1 MRPGIGER
9 IEIPKGDPVAVTDAL
24 LSSGFTGLMSIR
36 ERKTKIDTLFLRG
49 KLLRVLKTEGDTTFE
64 IPPQTFQ
71 PPYEGTIE
79 VIGSDH
85 LALIGSLIDS
95 RIERSGLFYITGFGD
110 RLEDTKP
117 LQGINLREYAGKLKE
132 MGFSGYMLIHT
143 EREPEAII
151 LFREGKVVRIYPEG
165 FRLKEKEGAFI
176 SSAILDDALIPMLIS
191 LERAEPARSGS
202 LRNPTRMSQLIA
214 EEKASKMNLL
224 LDIRKGKE
232 IESYFLFHGILV
244 GAFRRNLPVVEPITA
259 QDPIVQGRFNI
270 YRLNPVLNPADKE
283 AELFGKEEKCT
294 EEELLKVKE
303 AFTEITGRVGK
314 ILWEKVIN
322 ELELDEKLLSR
333 QDLDRL
339 VGKLAKEIPDKNT
352 RMKFLSRVGRAVQ

>member
-24 LSSGFTGLMSIR
+24 LSSGFTGLMSVR
-36 ERKTKIDTLFLRG
+36 ERKTRIEALFLRG
-49 KLLRVLKTEGDTTFE
+49 KLLRVLKTEGDTHFE

-71 PPYEGTIE
+71 PPYEGSIE

-95 RIERSGLFYITGFGD
+95 RLEKSGLFYITGFGD
-110 RLEDTKP
+110 RLENTGP
-117 LQGINLREYAGKLKE
+117 LQDIDLKEYVEKLKE
-132 MGFSGYMLIHT
+132 KGFSGYILIHT

-165 FRLKEKEGAFI
+165 FRPKEKGGTFI

-191 LERAEPARSGS
+191 LDRAEPARSGS
-202 LRNPTRMSQLIA
+202 LRNPIRMSRLIA
-214 EEKASKMNLL
+214 EEKARKMNLL
-224 LDIRKGKE
+224 LDIRKGEE
-232 IESYFLFHGILV
+232 IESYFLFHGMLV
-244 GAFRRNLPVVEPITA
+244 GAFRKNPPVVEPITA
-259 QDPIVQGRFNI
+259 QDPLVHGRFNI

-303 AFTEITGRVGK
+303 ALMEITGRIGN

-322 ELELDEKLLSR
+322 ELDLDERLLSR
-333 QDLDRL
+333 GDLDRL
-339 VGKLAKEIPDKNT
+339 IGKLAREIPDKNT
-352 RMKFLSRVGRAVQ
+352 RMKFLSRVGRQVQ